1 MFNEKSPVWIKIYKV
16 LVILAAAAILIG
28 GVFWGINEASYYSSY
43 YYSRFTDYAE
53 LALYVA
59 IAVAAAGVEFVLG
72 MLSVNFLSNVQTIR
86 ERVEELAARPKNDPV
101 PPTDRMPT
109 PRTDNDTSYLNI
121 SI

>member
-1 MFNEKSPVWIKIYKV
+1 MFNEKSPVWIKLYKV

-28 GVFWGINEASYYSSY
+28 GVFWGISEAYSSY
-43 YYSRFTDYAE
+43 YHTIFDYTE

-101 PPTDRMPT
+101 PPADRMPT
-109 PRTDNDTSYLNI
+109 PRTDNDASYLNI